1 MFTTKGA
8 SMHLVKLSSTRGLN
22 AAHLREW
29 QDLPDGDP
37 PSLALTM
44 GVHAAQ
50 ERASTITLVGDE
62 RLLMLRWL
70 DRESDIVAPP
80 LSEEPAGGH
89 ASQQDWDNL
98 LKT

>member
-1 MFTTKGA
+1 
-8 SMHLVKLSSTRGLN
+8 MHLVKLSPTRGIN
-22 AAHLREW
+22 AEHLMEW

-37 PSLALTM
+37 PSLVFTM
-44 GVHAAQ
+44 GVHAAH
-50 ERASTITLVGDE
+50 EGASTITLVGEE

-80 LSEEPAGGH
+80 LSEEPEEGH
-89 ASQQDWDNL
+89 ASQQGWDDL